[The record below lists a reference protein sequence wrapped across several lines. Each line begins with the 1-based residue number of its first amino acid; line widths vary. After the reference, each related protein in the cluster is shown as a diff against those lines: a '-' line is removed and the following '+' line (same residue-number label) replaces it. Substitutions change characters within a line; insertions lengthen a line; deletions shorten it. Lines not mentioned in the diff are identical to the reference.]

1 MRYAES
7 AAGEG
12 RDENGRQTLGVRVTA
27 KCSSGSLLALAIL
40 VQQARAHLRSLQLPV
55 PVRGCIWLV
64 VCFGGVSVLGP
75 PLVSWAQWDPKHPL
89 QIPAL

>member
-12 RDENGRQTLGVRVTA
+12 RDENGHQTLGVRVTA

-40 VQQARAHLRSLQLPV
+40 VQQTRAHLRSLQSPV
-55 PVRGCIWLV
+55 PVRGCFWSGGV
-64 VCFGGVSVLGP
+64 FWGGVCFGAAAGLLGSVGP
-75 PLVSWAQWDPKHPL
+75 
-89 QIPAL
+89 